1 MDNEIK
7 TRNRGIPA
15 RYEIKGILEDELE
28 CIKYLQE
35 LEIIYKRLNCP
46 KCRKPM
52 KIRDNKLY
60 YCNNR
65 NCRMSQSIFTNSWF
79 ENARLPVNKVLEIY
93 YLWLL
98 KVPMTSIMIY
108 TGNASN
114 TITNHVNNIRDLIGS
129 QIQLHKQKIGGQ
141 GIIVEIDE
149 TKIGRN
155 KYHRGKPVQGVWVM
169 GAVERTDQRRIFVT
183 EIPDK
188 KENTLLQI
196 IKDNIEE
203 GSIIYSDCFR
213 SYVNITS
220 KLNFE
225 HMTVNHSEY
234 FLDPETG
241 VHTNTIEGNWQGIK
255 IGIPN
260 RNRIEGKVQ
269 SYLWEYIWR
278 RQNNDQWEAM
288 IEAMK
293 NQLLIEDLEEIN
305 MDNPKD
311 KLQKEVMES

>member
-1 MDNEIK
+1 MRKMNEENIK
-7 TRNRGIPA
+7 IRNRGIPA

-35 LEIIYKRLNCP
+35 LGIIYKQLDCP
-46 KCRKPM
+46 ECRKPM
-52 KIRDNKLY
+52 KIRDNKLF
-60 YCNNR
+60 YCNKR
-65 NCRMSQSIFTNSWF
+65 DCRKSQSIFTNSWF
-79 ENARLPVNKVLEIY
+79 ENARLSVNKIFEIY

-98 KVPMTSIMIY
+98 KVPMISMSIY
-108 TGNASN
+108 TGSATS
-114 TITNHVNNIRDLIGS
+114 TITNHVNNIRDLMGT
-129 QIQLHKQKIGGQ
+129 QVQLHKQKIGGP

-155 KYHRGKPVQGVWVM
+155 KYHRGKPVQGVWVY

-188 KENTLLQI
+188 KESTLLQI

-213 SYVNITS
+213 SYQNITS
-220 KLNFE
+220 KLNFD
-225 HMTVNHSEY
+225 HKTVNHSEY
-234 FLDPETG
+234 FVDPETG
-241 VHTNTIEGNWQGIK
+241 VHTNTIEGNWLGIK

-260 RNRIEGKVQ
+260 CNRTKGKIQ
-269 SYLWEYIWR
+269 SYLWEFIWR

-293 NQLLIEDLEEIN
+293 GQLLIEDLE
-305 MDNPKD
+305 
-311 KLQKEVMES
+311 